1 MVAGYKNGK
10 QVLAAVQRGI
20 TRLRSL
26 QEGGRWRGFPTLAGE
41 SDVWVTAFVSTHLRD
56 LAPRHVA
63 LAEARAYLAAQHRP
77 NSGWSYGGDV
87 PPDAD
92 STAWCLMALRGS
104 PQILPSAR
112 GEAQEFLSSHLSE
125 MGTATYRED
134 SGIRDYIGVGPAI
147 SLAGWTS
154 AHPDV
159 SVAALLAGVPP
170 FGSDASLT
178 VLRRLAACQSGAGFW
193 DAYWWRGPLYTTA
206 LLLRAVQRVGY
217 RLPEPQAQCIL
228 AALKREQLTDGGFAL
243 GASTASDPF
252 TTALA
257 LECYA
262 HLAYLGGEQ
271 RRRAAVSALLELQCA
286 KLGWS
291 GEYTM
296 RIPAPDIVDPTRVF
310 EWTRGTGG
318 GNSFV
323 MDTDGVFATT
333 LACFALLR
341 SHAVEIKGI
350 PEEKPVLSIPSEP
363 FLDDTVVTLNRR

>member
-10 QVLAAVQRGI
+10 EVLAAVQRGI

-26 QEGGRWRGFPTLAGE
+26 HEGGRWRGFPTLAGE
-41 SDVWVTAFVSTHLRD
+41 SDIWVTAFVAAHLRE
-56 LAPRHVA
+56 LSPRHAA
-63 LAEARAYLAAQHRP
+63 LAEARAYLAAQLRLH
-77 NSGWSYGGDV
+77 SGWSYGGDV

-104 PQILPSAR
+104 PQISPSAR
-112 GEAQEFLSSHLSE
+112 SEAQEFLSSHQSE
-125 MGTATYRED
+125 IGTATYREET
-134 SGIRDYIGVGPAI
+134 GIREYIGVGPAV

-159 SVAALLAGVPP
+159 SVAAVLAGVPRL
-170 FGSDASLT
+170 GSGASLA

-193 DAYWWRGPLYTTA
+193 DAYWWRGPFYTSA
-206 LLLRAVQRVGY
+206 LLLRAVQRVNH
-217 RLPEPQAQCIL
+217 RLPEPHAQCIL
-228 AALKREQLTDGGFAL
+228 AALKREQLANGGFAL
-243 GASTASDPF
+243 GASLEPDPF

-257 LECYA
+257 LECYT
-262 HLAYLGGEQ
+262 HLAYFGGEQ
-271 RRRAAVSALLELQCA
+271 GRRAAVSALLELECG

-296 RIPAPDIVDPTRVF
+296 RIPAPDVVDPARVS
-310 EWTRGTGG
+310 EWARGTGG

-333 LACFALLR
+333 LACFALVR
-341 SHAVEIKGI
+341 SHAVENKGI
-350 PEEKPVLSIPSEP
+350 LEEKPTLSIPREP
-363 FLDDTVVTLNRR
+363 FPDDAVVTLSRR